1 MIMTPLRRRGAALAA
16 AILSATLVLTA
27 CSSDSDDPG
36 DTSVETRQ
44 FEADNGTIEIPVDPQ
59 RIVALGSAATF
70 LSIGM
75 EPVGMPRASERELA
89 WLSPEQ
95 KEINEAA
102 ADTGDDVDYETV
114 ASLEPDLIVV
124 YEPSHVLPGYNEERL
139 KSVAPTVYITL
150 DTADWKTQVER
161 LVDAVG
167 EIDNFNADKAEYE
180 TLVAEIEDEYADLLD
195 STSFVVL
202 NRFSGGTGPTG
213 SAEFFWEYADSFCT
227 NYLGDVGMK
236 ILPENPQVEEV
247 GDTGLNVSIEQLSD
261 TAADAD
267 ALIYPLGA
275 DGSVKP
281 LFAELQDSNIWQS
294 LPQVQDGRAIGVQC
308 NSTAHTYSTKIP
320 SLESLKEALA
330 TLSEAG

>member
-1 MIMTPLRRRGAALAA
+1 
-16 AILSATLVLTA
+16 
-27 CSSDSDDPG
+27 
-36 DTSVETRQ
+36 
-44 FEADNGTIEIPVDPQ
+44 
-59 RIVALGSAATF
+59 
-70 LSIGM
+70 
-75 EPVGMPRASERELA
+75 MPRASEGELA

-95 KEINEAA
+95 KQINEAA
-102 ADTGDDVDYETV
+102 VDTGDEVDYETV

-139 KSVAPTVYITL
+139 RSVAPTVYITL
-150 DTADWKTQVER
+150 DTANWKTQVER
-161 LVDAVG
+161 LADAVD
-167 EIDNFNADKAEYE
+167 ELDNFDADKDQYD
-180 TLVAEIEDEYADLLD
+180 TLVAEIKDEHADLLD
-195 STSFVVL
+195 STGFVVL

-213 SAEFFWEYADSFCT
+213 TAEFFWEYADSFCT
-227 NYLGDVGMK
+227 NYLGDVGLK

-320 SLESLKEALA
+320 SLESLKAALA
-330 TLSEAG
+330 TLPEAG